1 MSNSPRY
8 KNFESFFKKAT
19 TYEPYPYQIKLAKS
33 QIPSVINVPTGAGK
47 TEAAILSLWM
57 WRRELKDENTPTRL
71 IYCLPMRVLVEQT
84 VQRINNWIKNLGLED
99 TIGVISLMG
108 GSENEEFQKYPGKE
122 YIIIGTQDML
132 ISGALNRAYGNSPQ
146 AWPVFFGLFN
156 NDCMWIMDEIQIMEN
171 AFPTSLQL
179 DVFRKQFETYGL
191 SKTVWMS
198 ATINKDW
205 LKTINF
211 NGINDSEICSLSK
224 EDKEH
229 EKLKVRNKAA
239 KTIHRADIKFEKYDR
254 NVVKYLHGLHKKGT
268 TTAIIVNTVKR
279 AQELYDLIKKEGC
292 ECKLIHSR
300 FREKDRSKLN
310 EWINALDQ
318 HKDKI
323 IISTQVLEAGVDI
336 SVRTMITEIAPWAN
350 MVQRFGRCNRTG
362 KLDQADIYWIELP
375 NKLFTPYEEKDME
388 LAKEKLKE
396 LDNKS
401 ASPIDLPHITEQ
413 KNFDVILR
421 KRDLVDLFD
430 NASDISGNRVDASRF
445 VRTIKQQLNVV
456 VFWRDDLINDP
467 QKQNKHERKEIC
479 SVPIYDLKEFLKK
492 AKEPAYSWNNVEG
505 KLERVKT
512 DKIFPG
518 QVVMVDSKNGGYSET
533 YGWKK
538 EIKEKVETYQ
548 PSDKRNDSN
557 GYDAQSESKYPVTLE
572 DHTKHVLEEL
582 KAILDKLKIVD
593 DDIKGIMT
601 TTAKYHDIGK
611 MHNVFQ
617 ETLRE
622 GITDKDIDKNQIWAK
637 SQKMSKHSIPGF
649 RHEVVS
655 ALVYLKQPD
664 IIQDKKLQNLVAY
677 LIVSH
682 HGKVRLSLRDVIKKK
697 YDTEDRKYLLGINVN
712 GDTIPEFSSSV
723 VSVKETKIDV
733 SLAKIGQNNTSK
745 PSWVERVLSLRDEYG
760 PFRLGYLESLI
771 RAADT
776 LASQKEGKN
785 RYE

>member
-1 MSNSPRY
+1 MNNSSTY
-8 KNFESFFKKAT
+8 KNFEVFFKKAT
-19 TYEPYPYQIKLAKS
+19 TYDPYPYQIKLAESK
-33 QIPSVINVPTGAGK
+33 IPAVINVPTGAGK

-84 VQRINNWIKNLGLED
+84 VQRVKGWIKNLGLED

-108 GSENEEFQKYPGKE
+108 GSENEEFQKHPSKE

-132 ISGALNRAYGNSPQ
+132 VSSALNRAYGNAPQ

-171 AFPTSLQL
+171 GLPTSLQL

-211 NGINDSEICSLSK
+211 DGIKDSDICSLSN
-224 EDKEH
+224 EDKNH
-229 EKLKVRNKAA
+229 EKLKERNKAV
-239 KTIHRADIKFEKYDR
+239 KTLHKANIKFEKYDSKI
-254 NVVKYLHGLHKKGT
+254 VKYLSSLHKEGT
-268 TTAIIVNTVKR
+268 TTAIMVNTVKR
-279 AQELYDLIKKEGC
+279 AQELYDLFKKEGH

-300 FREKDRSKLN
+300 FREKDRSELN
-310 EWINALDQ
+310 EWINELGQD
-318 HKDKI
+318 KDNI

-350 MVQRFGRCNRTG
+350 MIQRFGRCNRTG
-362 KLDQADIYWIELP
+362 KLDQADIYWIDLP
-375 NKLFTPYEEKDME
+375 DKVSTPYEEKDVE

-401 ASPIDLPHITEQ
+401 VSPIDLPHITEQ
-413 KNFDVILR
+413 KIFDVILR

-430 NASDISGNRVDASRF
+430 NASDISGNYVDASRF
-445 VRTIKQQLNVV
+445 VRTIKQQLDVE
-456 VFWRDDLINDP
+456 VFWRDDLTNEL
-467 QKQNKHERKEIC
+467 QKQNRHERSEIC
-479 SVPIYDLKEFLKK
+479 SVPIYDLKDFLKK
-492 AKEPAYSWNNVEG
+492 AKEPIYSWNNVEG
-505 KLERVKT
+505 KWEKVKA

-518 QVVMVDSKNGGYSET
+518 QVIMIDSKNGGYSKI

-538 EIKEKVETYQ
+538 EIREKVETYQ
-548 PSDKRNDSN
+548 TSDKKNDSN
-557 GYDAQSESKYPVTLE
+557 GDDEQSESKNPVTLKV
-572 DHTKHVLEEL
+572 HTNHVLEEM
-582 KAILDKLKIVD
+582 KIILDKLKIID
-593 DDIKGIMT
+593 ENIKGIMT
-601 TTAKYHDIGK
+601 TAAKYHDIGK
-611 MHNVFQ
+611 IHNVFQ
-617 ETLRE
+617 ETLKK
-622 GITDKDIDKNQIWAK
+622 GIIDNGIDKNQIWAK
-637 SQKMSKHSIPGF
+637 SQKMSRHSIPGF
-649 RHEVVS
+649 RHEVIS

-664 IIQDKKLQNLVAY
+664 ITQDKKLQNLVAY

-697 YDTEDRKYLLGINVN
+697 YDTNDQKYLLGINVN
-712 GDTIPEFSSSV
+712 GETMPGFSSDV
-723 VSVKETKIDV
+723 VSVKATQIDI
-733 SLAKIGQNNTSK
+733 SLAKIGQSNTSN
-745 PSWVERVLSLRDEYG
+745 PSWVERTLSLRDEYG
-760 PFRLGYLESLI
+760 PFRLGYLESLL

-776 LASQKEGKN
+776 LASQKESEKK
-785 RYE
+785 YD